1 MAITNEFFNALND
14 PKAALWSAGVAF
26 NRSNPLP
33 LDKWSVFQSKEA
45 AISYAETNAVAY
57 PGQIIA
63 VYDEGAM
70 HAYVLAEVGE
80 EENSKL
86 SLQPIGIIPTGDGAI
101 SVSEDGVITIG
112 VDDITIEVVDNTLSL
127 VGYTDAPEGAQ
138 LVKTESGL
146 GWIKPDNTVIT
157 ELEET
162 VEGLAEEVDELKALV
177 GSEAQ
182 YDEAGEKI
190 ADASGLVAII
200 QELENTKANAAD
212 VYTKTETDKAIGDAV
227 AAVNHL
233 KRVKVDGLDD
243 IDLTADD
250 ADQYIYMVPTGLQED
265 DDKYDEYMVFEGVLE
280 RVGSWEIN
288 LNAYATKAELT
299 AEVDRA
305 KLAEQEAKAAADAA
319 QAEIDTLEEDLVEL
333 TGIVDGK
340 VDAVYY
346 QVKDE
351 ETGEFISVPGTLLTP
366 EDREKL
372 GALVID
378 KDGNVG
384 ISGSVNAENVE
395 GLGSWLT
402 NNANTYIQNIGVGN
416 LSQELLNKVNY
427 ITSVTDN
434 FKVVDG
440 ELQLVKVAQSSVDGL
455 NEVLADKASV
465 ENLNE
470 LASEVGNLDKILNGY
485 VNDDNEEIVGLI
497 ENVSKL
503 STKVSD
509 LEQFNTSL
517 DNTYVTQNVFN
528 STVQNLNNLI
538 STNTTN
544 ISSLSAKY
552 AELSEH
558 LTWQNL

>member
-70 HAYVLAEVGE
+70 HAYVLAEIGE

-101 SVSEDGVITIG
+101 SVSEDGVISVG
-112 VDDITIEVVDNTLSL
+112 VDGVTIEVVNNALTLM
-127 VGYTDAPEGAQ
+127 GYSEAEEGAQ

-146 GWIKPDNTVIT
+146 GWIKPDNTIIT
-157 ELEET
+157 ELAET
-162 VEGLAEEVDELKALV
+162 VEGLAEEVDELKTLI

-182 YDEAGEKI
+182 YDEAGEKVSE
-190 ADASGLVAII
+190 ASGLVAAI
-200 QELENTKANAAD
+200 QELESTKANAAD

-233 KRVKVDGLDD
+233 KRIKVDD
-243 IDLTADD
+243 IDDIKLNADD

-288 LNAYATKAELT
+288 LSAYATKEELT
-299 AEVDRA
+299 AEVNRA
-305 KLAEQEAKAAADAA
+305 KQAEQEAKSAADAA
-319 QAEIDTLEEDLVEL
+319 QADVDALEEDLVEL
-333 TGIVDGK
+333 AEIVDGK

-402 NNANTYIQNIGVGN
+402 DNASTYIQNIGVGN
-416 LSQELLNKVNY
+416 LSQDLLDKVNY

-434 FKVVDG
+434 FKVVNG

-455 NEVLADKASV
+455 TEVLADKASV

-528 STVQNLNNLI
+528 STVQNLNDLI

-552 AELSEH
+552 TELSEH

>member
-1 MAITNEFFNALND
+1 
-14 PKAALWSAGVAF
+14 
-26 NRSNPLP
+26 
-33 LDKWSVFQSKEA
+33 
-45 AISYAETNAVAY
+45 
-57 PGQIIA
+57 
-63 VYDEGAM
+63 
-70 HAYVLAEVGE
+70 
-80 EENSKL
+80 
-86 SLQPIGIIPTGDGAI
+86 
-101 SVSEDGVITIG
+101 
-112 VDDITIEVVDNTLSL
+112 
-127 VGYTDAPEGAQ
+127 
-138 LVKTESGL
+138 
-146 GWIKPDNTVIT
+146 
-157 ELEET
+157 
-162 VEGLAEEVDELKALV
+162 
-177 GSEAQ
+177 
-182 YDEAGEKI
+182 
-190 ADASGLVAII
+190 
-200 QELENTKANAAD
+200 
-212 VYTKTETDKAIGDAV
+212 
-227 AAVNHL
+227 
-233 KRVKVDGLDD
+233 
-243 IDLTADD
+243 
-250 ADQYIYMVPTGLQED
+250 MVPTGLQED

-288 LNAYATKAELT
+288 LSAYATKEELT
-299 AEVDRA
+299 AEVNRA
-305 KLAEQEAKAAADAA
+305 KQAEQEAKSAADAA
-319 QAEIDTLEEDLVEL
+319 QADVDALEEDLVEL
-333 TGIVDGK
+333 AEIVDGK

-402 NNANTYIQNIGVGN
+402 DNASTYIQNIGVGN
-416 LSQELLNKVNY
+416 LSQDLLDKVNY

-434 FKVVDG
+434 FKVVNG

-455 NEVLADKASV
+455 TEVLADKASV

-528 STVQNLNNLI
+528 STVQNLNDLI

-552 AELSEH
+552 TELSEH